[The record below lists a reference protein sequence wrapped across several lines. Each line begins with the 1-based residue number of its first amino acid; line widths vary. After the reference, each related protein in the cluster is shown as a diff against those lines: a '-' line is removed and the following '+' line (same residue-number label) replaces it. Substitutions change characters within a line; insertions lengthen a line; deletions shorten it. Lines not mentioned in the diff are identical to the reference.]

1 MKEALA
7 MSHRKILIGLTLS
20 AVMGLTAAY
29 AQNKPA
35 APAAGAAAGAGGAPA
50 APAKPTCKL
59 HGKACCDPAIEAHLP
74 KEAVYK
80 ACGESEE
87 TYLGQEA
94 QRETCKY
101 FFKVKDAPE
110 AETFVQVYAPKQK
123 EVMQEPNDPFF
134 SWKKVGK
141 AYMTDKAKSPKAA
154 PIAAQSTGLY
164 LAGKGYSVS
173 VNASTKVCTKAEAA
187 KLAPSMQ

>member
-1 MKEALA
+1 
-7 MSHRKILIGLTLS
+7 MSHRKILFGLTLS
-20 AVMGLTAAY
+20 VAMVGLTAAY

-35 APAAGAAAGAGGAPA
+35 TPPAPGGAGGAA
-50 APAKPTCKL
+50 AAAKPTCKL

-110 AETFVQVYAPKQK
+110 AETFVQVYAPQQK
-123 EVMQEPNDPFF
+123 EVLQEPNDPFF

-154 PIAAQSTGLY
+154 PMAANSTGLY
-164 LAGKGYSVS
+164 MAGKGYSVS
-173 VNASTKVCTKAEAA
+173 VNASTKVCTRTEAA
-187 KLAPSMQ
+187 KLAPSMK

>member
-1 MKEALA
+1 MA
-7 MSHRKILIGLTLS
+7 HRKILVGCTLA
-20 AVMGLTAAY
+20 AVMGVTVAY

-35 APAAGAAAGAGGAPA
+35 APAAGGTGGAA

-110 AETFVQVYAPKQK
+110 AETFVQVCAT
-123 EVMQEPNDPFF
+123 MQNEG
-134 SWKKVGK
+134 V
-141 AYMTDKAKSPKAA
+141 
-154 PIAAQSTGLY
+154 
-164 LAGKGYSVS
+164 
-173 VNASTKVCTKAEAA
+173 
-187 KLAPSMQ
+187 